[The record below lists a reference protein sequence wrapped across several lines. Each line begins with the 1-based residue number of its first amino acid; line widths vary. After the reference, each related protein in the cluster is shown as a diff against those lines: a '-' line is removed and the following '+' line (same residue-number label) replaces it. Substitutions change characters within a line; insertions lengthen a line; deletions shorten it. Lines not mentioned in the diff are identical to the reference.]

1 LLYAAG
7 IAAGAAGAGRLR
19 TSSSSRKF
27 VADWPK
33 TMDAMNSIPR
43 LSIISMMERLADTPP
58 EEVPQILQQL
68 EQAATDPQKAE
79 ELFGGLGIK
88 PPQLR
93 RPHP

>member
-1 LLYAAG
+1 
-7 IAAGAAGAGRLR
+7 
-19 TSSSSRKF
+19 
-27 VADWPK
+27 
-33 TMDAMNSIPR
+33 MDAMNSIPR
-43 LSIISMMERLADTPP
+43 LAIISMMERLADTPP
-58 EEVPQILQQL
+58 EEIPQILQQL